1 KTTAGMSTFHRLVS
15 RKDKDAHGA
24 PHRKVMSSPAS
35 QSPSPRSDSF
45 ASIFSS
51 TDTFSAFNGHNSS
64 SSASSLSLAFPLI
77 QNAKKSPEAQATE
90 GAIESSTANT
100 CEHLLLQPKQTAGFL
115 HSWFPEEKVKLSEK
129 DENAKVTDQIKALS
143 ARLLSSG
150 YRKFQESD
158 ISDVLT
164 SSSVNGDVEKAYNL
178 ITLLQESKDGIIKP
192 YDQGVKLLGAVNR
205 EGVTCYLDSLLFAMF
220 ARQSCFEAMLYNNFN
235 NEKKEKLATLI
246 RLWVNMLRVGKLIT
260 TDMTKQ
266 LQSQLAECGW
276 QQAFELSQQDASEAF
291 SFITEVLELPLL
303 TLKMDIF
310 HNGREEINDDHKFI
324 NERLLEVSIPEDP
337 EDGSVITLED
347 CLETYFNN
355 RVEVRRYLERRD
367 TLNSMKSR
375 SSFDHEKASFAHIET
390 VEYENSQP
398 STPSS
403 PLPPALKS
411 PRRLTNSRARAPSI
425 IQESYIS
432 EKGNLTGSPAYEPLP
447 QYFRRRRAGSVRKE
461 VMMPAWQFFQLIRI
475 CLKRYWFLPNGK
487 AMRRGTHIDIPTEI
501 GLPQFISDDAVA
513 GDGSVFGNFKLS
525 LQSVV
530 CHRGHSVHSGHY
542 VSIVRNHN
550 PQGFEDDNWMR
561 LDDLAKERV
570 AEVDVGA
577 FLKKETPYL
586 LFYQVLPIDGE
597 PGNSTAGD
605 HPPAYSQISKSDFDD
620 LGISCDEKLSSG
632 LAEAR
637 LDQKTV
643 DTRTAPSR
651 LDGRPNSMD
660 QRRQSAVSTDTSCT
674 TSKEESQFRTSFDA
688 DGRARAT
695 TPSRDSKGNPP
706 ATSNGPY
713 SQSNDKG
720 FSASMSRLT
729 GRLLKDRTDPSISAS
744 GASTNAR
751 PSLEIV
757 ENPRHGDKRKL
768 RKDKHKSKAQS
779 HQHLTKGKPRS
790 TKPDRECVT
799 M

>member
-1 KTTAGMSTFHRLVS
+1 MS

-24 PHRKVMSSPAS
+24 PHRKVMFSPAS
-35 QSPSPRSDSF
+35 QSPSPRSDSS

-51 TDTFSAFNGHNSS
+51 TDTFSAFNGHNCS
-64 SSASSLSLAFPLI
+64 SSASSLSLAFPLT
-77 QNAKKSPEAQATE
+77 QNAKKSPQAQATE

-100 CEHLLLQPKQTAGFL
+100 Y
-115 HSWFPEEKVKLSEK
+115 
-129 DENAKVTDQIKALS
+129 QIKALS
-143 ARLLSSG
+143 LRLSSSG
-150 YRKFQESD
+150 YRKFRESD

-164 SSSVNGDVEKAYNL
+164 SSSINGDVEKAYDL
-178 ITLLQESKDGIIKP
+178 ISLLQESKDGIIKP

-205 EGVTCYLDSLLFAMF
+205 ESVTCYLDSLLFAIF
-220 ARQSCFEAMLYNNFN
+220 ARQSCFEAMLYNSFN
-235 NEKKEKLATLI
+235 NENTEKLATLI
-246 RLWVNMLRVGKLIT
+246 RLWVNMLR
-260 TDMTKQ
+260 TKQ

-276 QQAFELSQQDASEAF
+276 QQASELSQQDASEAF

-310 HNGREEINDDHKFI
+310 HNGREEMTDDHKFI

-337 EDGSVITLED
+337 KDGSVITLED

-355 RVEVRRYLERRD
+355 RVEVKRYLERRD

-390 VEYENSQP
+390 AECENSQP

-411 PRRLTNSRARAPSI
+411 PRRLTNPRPRAPSI

-432 EKGNLTGSPAYEPLP
+432 EKGNLIDFPAHESLP
-447 QYFRRRRAGSVRKE
+447 QDFRRRRAGSVRKE
-461 VMMPAWQFFQLIRI
+461 VMMPAWQFFQLIPWYTDCQPMSDAQVANHFSSKRPMLGI
-475 CLKRYWFLPNGK
+475 CLKRYWFLPNGT
-487 AMRRGTHIDIPTEI
+487 AVRRGTHIDIPTEI

-542 VSIVRNHN
+542 VSVVRNRN
-550 PQGFEDDNWMR
+550 ARGFEDDGWMR

-570 AEVDVGA
+570 AEVDIGT
-577 FLKKETPYL
+577 FLNKETPYL

-597 PGNSTAGD
+597 LGNSAAGD
-605 HPPAYSQISKSDFDD
+605 HPPPYSQISKSDSDD
-620 LGISCDEKLSSG
+620 FGISCDEKLSSG

-637 LDQKTV
+637 LDQKTM
-643 DTRTAPSR
+643 DTGNAPSR
-651 LDGRPNSMD
+651 PDGRLNPMD
-660 QRRQSAVSTDTSCT
+660 QRRQSAVSTDTSYT
-674 TSKEESQFRTSFDA
+674 TSKEESQIRTSFDA

-695 TPSRDSKGNPP
+695 TSSRDSKGNPIV
-706 ATSNGPY
+706 TSNGPY

-751 PSLEIV
+751 TSLEIV
-757 ENPRHGDKRKL
+757 ETPRQSEKVKL
-768 RKDKHKSKAQS
+768 RKDKHKSKARS
-779 HQHLTKGKPRS
+779 HQHLTKERPRS